1 MLPVESCRSHAC
13 GIYSIGEV
21 HGHVDKGPRV
31 PVCRCGSQRVFPQ
44 SLSCDHPPRART
56 AGMCSHAQLLTRL
69 PGIQT
74 QAPHL
79 QKKHFTSWA
88 TSLASHRTPWPVPTE
103 AEERGSMPPWK
114 VQRLYFD
121 SSPQGREA
129 KRSTL
134 I

>member
-1 MLPVESCRSHAC
+1 MGSSPLERFMVMWTKVHVFMCVDVEARGCFPSRFPVTIPPEPGPLAC
-13 GIYSIGEV
+13 
-21 HGHVDKGPRV
+21 
-31 PVCRCGSQRVFPQ
+31 
-44 SLSCDHPPRART
+44 A
-56 AGMCSHAQLLTRL
+56 SHAQLLTRL

-79 QKKHFTSWA
+79 QKKHFTIRA

-129 KRSTL
+129 KRSIL